1 MTQRDP
7 QQKSS
12 SSSSRPIWIL
22 WVVAGALVLGC
33 LCSLGALFLLRQ
45 ADTLDR
51 LQDLWPRKGVP
62 ATPTSAPTLTI
73 VSTPTTAARS
83 SATATSSAT
92 VTSTATATWTATA
105 TRTPTA
111 AATPSPTP
119 TSAPTRSAPTTEPSP
134 TPFVCD
140 SIYELANIQLAPG
153 QTFQCT
159 LQEEE
164 LTDLANSYADSPCS
178 ETRITF
184 DDGEIGVECRI
195 VVLMRAVLVPKI
207 EECRVALEIARGTP
221 AFRQIVKEMITTQF
235 DVIKYDTICIDQLEA
250 DDGEVIVGGYG
261 R

>member
-1 MTQRDP
+1 M
-7 QQKSS
+7 
-12 SSSSRPIWIL
+12 
-22 WVVAGALVLGC
+22 
-33 LCSLGALFLLRQ
+33 
-45 ADTLDR
+45 
-51 LQDLWPRKGVP
+51 
-62 ATPTSAPTLTI
+62 
-73 VSTPTTAARS
+73 
-83 SATATSSAT
+83 
-92 VTSTATATWTATA
+92 
-105 TRTPTA
+105 
-111 AATPSPTP
+111 
-119 TSAPTRSAPTTEPSP
+119 
-134 TPFVCD
+134 CD

-195 VVLMRAVLVPKI
+195 VVLMRAALTPKI
-207 EECRVALEIARGTP
+207 EECRVTLEIVSGTP

-250 DDGEVIVGGYG
+250 DDGEVVVGGYG